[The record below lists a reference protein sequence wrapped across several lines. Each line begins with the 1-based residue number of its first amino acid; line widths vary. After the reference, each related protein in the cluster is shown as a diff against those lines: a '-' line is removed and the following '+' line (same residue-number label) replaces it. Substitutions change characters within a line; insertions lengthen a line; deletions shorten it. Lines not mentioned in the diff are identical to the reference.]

1 MLVRKISI
9 FFLFQINLLSALAQV
24 PSEMEF
30 GGMELKLTDGVKK
43 KLQADLDMINRSQ
56 KAFQTKVDRADL
68 YFPIIEQIFKEE
80 ELPEDFKFLSLQESS
95 LISDAVSTSNAVGY
109 WQFKKETA
117 IEVGL
122 RVDHH
127 VDERMNIVSSSRGA
141 AKYLKKNNTLYF
153 NNWIYSLL
161 AYNTGAGGAK
171 SKIKEKYIGANKMVI
186 DEDMHWY
193 VIRFLAHKLAYQNA
207 VGKRNNPTM
216 VLMLYTKCRNKSLQ
230 DIAKETQT
238 EYQNLEAYN
247 KWLLKGHVPDDKE
260 YYVILPVA
268 SQEKEK
274 VLSNSDVKTKP
285 EKPSGEV
292 KKEGYEVKVKA
303 ERNQNKRNQIELSGT
318 GDVAFIISIN
328 GVKTIKAKEGDTP
341 SKLAIQ
347 GGISTDD
354 FLRYND
360 LKSFES
366 IKPGGFY
373 YLQPKK
379 NKGIEF
385 FHIVQHGETIKDIS
399 QKHAIRMEAI
409 RKKNRMGKNENLL
422 PGRVLW
428 LRRKRPENVPV
439 EYKKVEMPVI
449 HTKEKESPKESPKV
463 IKVPVVE
470 TNPEPVATDTIPEV
484 TNTNESESAL
494 PLESNAPDN
503 TIYHEVKQGET
514 LYAISKLH
522 SLPLDSLKTWNN
534 LYTNDIK
541 LGQKLIVKK
550 NVTEGNTVKKSSI
563 EHVVQPGETLY
574 QISKK
579 YGVSVQNIRVWN
591 NKTDTNISLGEKLII
606 KRGVNQ

>member
-1 MLVRKISI
+1 MRRIAFYILLHLV
-9 FFLFQINLLSALAQV
+9 LLPAVAQV

-153 NNWIYSLL
+153 NNWIYALL

-171 SKIKEKYIGANKMVI
+171 SKIKEKYLGAKKMVI

-193 VIRFLAHKLAYQNA
+193 VIRFLAHKLAYENA
-207 VGKRNNPTM
+207 VGKRSNPSM
-216 VLMLYTKCRNKSLQ
+216 VLMLYTNCRNKSLQ
-230 DIAKETQT
+230 EIAKETQT
-238 EYQNLEAYN
+238 ESQNLEFYN

-260 YYVILPVA
+260 YYVILPVNA
-268 SQEKEK
+268 QEKEK
-274 VLSNSDVKTKP
+274 VLSNNDVKTKP
-285 EKPSGEV
+285 EKQSTEV
-292 KKEGYEVKVKA
+292 KKEGYEVKLKA
-303 ERNQNKRNQIELSGT
+303 ERNQKRRNQVELSGT
-318 GDVAFIISIN
+318 GDVAFLISLN

-341 SKLAIQ
+341 AKLAIQ

-385 FHIVQHGETIKDIS
+385 FHIVQHGETLRDIS
-399 QKHAIRMEAI
+399 QKHAIRIEAI
-409 RKKNRMGKNENLL
+409 RKKNRMGKNENPV

-439 EYKKVEMPVI
+439 EFKKVEMPVI
-449 HTKEKESPKESPKV
+449 HTKQEEMPKV
-463 IKVPVVE
+463 IKEPVVE
-470 TNPEPVATDTIPEV
+470 TIPEPVTSDSLPRVSTIGV
-484 TNTNESESAL
+484 TESKL
-494 PLESNAPDN
+494 PSESNATSDN
-503 TIYHEVKQGET
+503 NSYHEVKQGET
-514 LYAISKLH
+514 LYAISRLY
-522 SLPLDSLKTWNN
+522 SLPLDTLKAWNN
-534 LYTNDIK
+534 LYSNDIS

-550 NVTEGNTVKKSSI
+550 KLNQGNVLEKSTI

-579 YGVSVQNIRVWN
+579 YGVSVQNIQGWN

-606 KRGVNQ
+606 KRGTNQ